1 MSAFLRLAAPARAIV
16 ARPAVSYMAARSFS
30 ATVAAKK
37 DVIQQMYI
45 NGLKSYVPTPEAKDS
60 SKSQVKEFKAPV
72 APQAPAVDAAAE
84 LSAWEAANVEIV
96 DAVTEESVEDDEEE
110 EEEEEAEAHH

>member
-30 ATVAAKK
+30 ASVAAKK

-45 NGLKSYVPTPEAKDS
+45 NGLKSYVPTPEAKDA
-60 SKSQVKEFKAPV
+60 SKSQVKDFKAPV
-72 APQAPAVDAAAE
+72 APQAPAVDAASD
-84 LSAWEAANVEIV
+84 LSAWETANVEIV
-96 DAVTEESVEDDEEE
+96 EAVTDDAVEDEEE
-110 EEEEEAEAHH
+110 EEEEVEEAHH